1 MFLGAGRASAV
12 HQNGLFELDGDAFN
26 DPALPGD
33 DWSSV
38 NLGLPGGY
46 FSHVFV
52 PFSVEGPA
60 VDKTFFTG
68 GGSKDTNDLSQ
79 WNWSTNDVAPDKDQL
94 TNTYAASY
102 VDGGGHTIVNFG
114 ADRSDT
120 SGDANVG
127 FWFFQSPVSL
137 SANGTF
143 SGLHSDGDVFVV
155 SAFTN
160 GGSAPNIDVYKWQAG
175 ALVKLT
181 SGQTCTPGD
190 TACAY
195 VNSGPIPVS
204 WFYLDKDGDPGSI
217 VPTSGFFEGGIDLNS
232 LFAGGKIPCFS
243 NFLAETRSSQA
254 PNAQLKDLAIGAVDS
269 CGTITIHK
277 SATPKS
283 AQSFGFT
290 AGGADPKVS
299 SFSLVDNGDSA
310 ASTKTFESINAGA
323 YSVSENQP
331 PADWDFDH
339 ISCSTTGNGTTAT
352 PSGRSLSINLGAGG
366 SADCTYYNVR
376 KPSLTVTKSVVP
388 ASDTGSFGLQI
399 DGQTKATGGNGTTTG
414 AVLVGVGAHTVSELG
429 ANGTA
434 LGNYSAVYG
443 GDCDAS
449 GHVTLAA
456 GEAKACTITNTR
468 IPTLTVQKVLLPAAD
483 TGTFGLQIDGQTK
496 ATGGNGATTG
506 AVLSTIGAHT
516 RRRGRRGRHR
526 SGSLRV
532 VDRRRL
538 CRERQRHTGTG
549 RQQGLRDHEP
559 QEAHSDG
566 DEGARAG
573 ERSRHV
579 RAPDRRADQGN
590 RRQRH
595 HDGPGRALERPPYRR
610 GSRSRLDRPR
620 QLRLVDRRRLPG
632 RRLRVARV
640 RREQDVH
647 DHEHA
652 EGTPVRDQE
661 GRQRQ
666 RRHRGAVRL
675 HPGGQRD

>member
-52 PFSVEGPA
+52 PYSVEGPA

-79 WNWSTNDVAPDKDQL
+79 WGWSANDVAPDKDQL

-102 VDGGGHTIVNFG
+102 VDAGGHTIVNFG
-114 ADRSDT
+114 ADRYDT

-137 SANGTF
+137 NANGSF
-143 SGLHSDGDVFVV
+143 SGQHSDGDVFVV

-204 WFYLDKDGDPGSI
+204 WFYLDKDGDPGST
-217 VPTSGFFEGGIDLNS
+217 VPASGFFEGGIDLNS
-232 LFAGGKIPCFS
+232 LFSGGKIPCFS

-283 AQSFGFT
+283 AQSFGF
-290 AGGADPKVS
+290 AASGADPKVS

-310 ASTKTFESINAGA
+310 ASTKKFESINAGA

-352 PSGRSLSINLGAGG
+352 PSGRSLSINLGPGG

-456 GEAKACTITNTR
+456 GDAKVCTITNTR

-496 ATGGNGATTG
+496 ATGGNG
-506 AVLSTIGAHT
+506 SH
-516 RRRGRRGRHR
+516 
-526 SGSLRV
+526 
-532 VDRRRL
+532 DRRRR
-538 CRERQRHTGTG
+538 CRRSAPT
-549 RQQGLRDHEP
+549 
-559 QEAHSDG
+559 AS
-566 DEGARAG
+566 ARSARPAPILLTTSR
-573 ERSRHV
+573 RSAATVPRTAASRWH
-579 RAPDRRADQGN
+579 RATT
-590 RRQRH
+590 
-595 HDGPGRALERPPYRR
+595 
-610 GSRSRLDRPR
+610 RS
-620 QLRLVDRRRLPG
+620 
-632 RRLRVARV
+632 A
-640 RREQDVH
+640 
-647 DHEHA
+647 
-652 EGTPVRDQE
+652 
-661 GRQRQ
+661 
-666 RRHRGAVRL
+666 
-675 HPGGQRD
+675 